1 MDLSQYGISAS
12 DLQSSG
18 NSVNIQGLDG
28 IQNTLSGI
36 QNMLPAITI
45 ASLVITALFLVA
57 YILHIIR
64 RWKVDRAIIETHKDI
79 AEIRKLL
86 EQSAPTP
93 PVQLAPAPGTILTE
107 TEHAPTHAESESS
120 SATLEHTN

>member
-1 MDLSQYGISAS
+1 MDLSQYGINAS
-12 DLQSSG
+12 DIQSNG
-18 NSVNIQGLDG
+18 NSVTVPGLDG
-28 IQNTLSGI
+28 IQNTLSSI
-36 QNMLPAITI
+36 QSMLPAITV

-64 RWKVDRAIIETHKDI
+64 RWKVDRAILETRKDI

-86 EQSAPTP
+86 EQR
-93 PVQLAPAPGTILTE
+93 APAPVAPAAILTE
-107 TEHAPTHAESESS
+107 PEPTPTRVESESS

>member
-1 MDLSQYGISAS
+1 MDLSQYGINAS

-86 EQSAPTP
+86 EQN
-93 PVQLAPAPGTILTE
+93 APAPLAQSVPTPSTMLTE
-107 TEHAPTHAESESS
+107 PEHAPTRAESESS
-120 SATLEHTN
+120 SATLGHTN